1 MCALWLDYS
10 DNWTIHGQ
18 TNLWTFNS
26 WTSYGLCLS
35 VSFCVLYAWLQ
46 LWGAGMVICLERGA
60 DLHMAQLMPL
70 PLTVS
75 CFSKIQI
82 GLTLLVL
89 AHLGSPGKGAVK
101 RVCVCVCVYAWLQF
115 TADLYQIWH
124 VASID
129 PLDGH

>member
-10 DNWTIHGQ
+10 DNWTIHGP

-46 LWGAGMVICLERGA
+46 
-60 DLHMAQLMPL
+60 
-70 PLTVS
+70 
-75 CFSKIQI
+75 
-82 GLTLLVL
+82 
-89 AHLGSPGKGAVK
+89 
-101 RVCVCVCVYAWLQF
+101 F
-115 TADLYQIWH
+115 TADLYRIWH
-124 VASID
+124 VACID